1 MKIIFKEH
9 IWDICKVQDTFLEQL
24 INEELEK
31 VLFEVDLLKKIKKAA
46 RGALIGGT
54 LASSPASVANPA
66 NNINIKTVAKVQGAQ
81 EPKVLENYTT
91 REYSTFDGTYPI
103 DFAIDEALEEAK
115 LYFNTKYGKDKK
127 NKNFNLKILEVKRI
141 GDEVNPTAVQL
152 VVQAYI

>member
-1 MKIIFKEH
+1 MKIIFKQY
-9 IWDICKVQDTFLEQL
+9 ICKVQDTLLEQL

-31 VLFEVDLLKKIKKAA
+31 VLFEADLLKKIKKAA
-46 RGALIGGT
+46 GGALIGGT
-54 LASSPASVANPA
+54 LASSPTVAVTPDN
-66 NNINIKTVAKVQGAQ
+66 NIKTVAKDQGVQ

-152 VVQAYI
+152 IVQAYL

>member
-9 IWDICKVQDTFLEQL
+9 ICEAQDTLLEQL

-31 VLFEVDLLKKIKKAA
+31 VLFEMDLLKKIKKAA
-46 RGALIGGT
+46 GGALIGGA
-54 LASSPASVANPA
+54 LASSPAIAATPA
-66 NNINIKTVAKVQGAQ
+66 NNIKTVAKDQGVQ

-91 REYSTFDGTYPI
+91 RVYSTFDGTYPI